1 MTDYIEQAE
10 RVLEFYQDMKLAVE
24 NMDRQIRRLSLSTCP
39 RNMRASVID
48 ETGVRGSRNDNT
60 GFLFNNLLEMQENR
74 ELTVQQLREIDET
87 LEAISRPEKCEYY
100 GRILRLWYIE
110 GKTKERIAELMNYS
124 EKSVYNKRKLAIE
137 KFSVQMFGSA
147 AL

>member
-1 MTDYIEQAE
+1 
-10 RVLEFYQDMKLAVE
+10 
-24 NMDRQIRRLSLSTCP
+24 
-39 RNMRASVID
+39 MRASVID

-60 GFLFNNLLEMQENR
+60 GFLFNNLLELQENR

-87 LEAISRPEKCEYY
+87 LEAISRQEKCEYY

-110 GKTKERIAELMNYS
+110 GITKERIAEFLNYS

-137 KFSVQMFGSA
+137 KLAVQLFGVKA
-147 AL
+147 V